1 MEPNSVKMIFNCRE
15 SEWQEFLQD
24 VIQLGRSQEDLDLLE
39 WVIEDRIEG
48 DMEELSQYW
57 GGDPD
62 RVRIFWDGWIRRL
75 DDLQGEFLLREDYEK
90 CARIQSVREGIS
102 GARSTP

>member
-1 MEPNSVKMIFNCRE
+1 MIFNCRE

-24 VIQLGRSQEDLDLLE
+24 LIQLGRTPEDLDLLE

-48 DMEELSQYW
+48 EMEELSQYW
-57 GGDPD
+57 EGDPD
-62 RVRIFWDGWIRRL
+62 RVRKFWEGWTRRL
-75 DDLQGEFLLREDYEK
+75 DELQAEFLLREDYEK

-102 GARSTP
+102 GARS